1 MALTPIIDSSPGF
14 APAVALYQGHRPAV
28 TLPASLEA
36 RRPDT
41 ERGAGAQSL
50 QPLISCR
57 GVSVSYGG
65 RCALDAVDVEIGQGE
80 VLALIGPS
88 GSGKSTFLRCLN
100 RMNDSLPGCQV
111 QGKIVLNGRDIH
123 ASDMDA
129 MGLRSRVGMVLNKP
143 NPYPQSVYDN
153 IAYGL
158 RIHGLSTCSSH
169 ELALIEE
176 ALREAGLWQELRG
189 QLTQSAQSLSPGQQQ
204 RLCIARALAIK
215 STVLLMDE
223 PCAALDPV
231 STAMIEGLIEDLGR
245 SHAIVL
251 VPHSTQQAARISQRT
266 AFFHSGRLIE
276 VDETARIFT
285 NPRHRLTEAFIS
297 GQLS

>member
-1 MALTPIIDSSPGF
+1 MVLTPIIDSSPDF
-14 APAVALYQGHRPAV
+14 SPAVALYQGHRQSASI
-28 TLPASLEA
+28 PASLGA
-36 RRPDT
+36 KRPET
-41 ERGAGAQSL
+41 NCGPGAQSV
-50 QPLISCR
+50 PPWMSCR

-65 RCALDAVDVEIGQGE
+65 RRALDAVDLEVGQNE

-88 GSGKSTFLRCLN
+88 GSGKSTFLRCFN

-111 QGKIVLNGRDIH
+111 QGKIILNGRDIY
-123 ASDMDA
+123 ASEMDA
-129 MGLRSRVGMVLNKP
+129 MGLRARVGMVLNKP
-143 NPYPQSVYDN
+143 NPYPQSVFDN

-158 RIHGLSTCSSH
+158 RIHGLSTCPSH

-189 QLTQSAQSLSPGQQQ
+189 QLKQSAHALSLGQQQ

-215 STVLLMDE
+215 PSVILMDE

-231 STAMIEGLIEDLGR
+231 STAMIEGLIEELGR
-245 SHAIVL
+245 RHAILL
-251 VPHSTQQAARISQRT
+251 VPHSSQQAARISQRT